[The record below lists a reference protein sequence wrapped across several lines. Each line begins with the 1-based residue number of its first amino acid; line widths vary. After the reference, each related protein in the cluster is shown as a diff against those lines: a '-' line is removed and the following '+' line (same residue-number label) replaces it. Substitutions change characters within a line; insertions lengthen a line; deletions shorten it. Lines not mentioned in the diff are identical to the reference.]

1 MDNLRSGNGLDGRLN
16 DTLHRV
22 ADRGNSTAAL
32 PNDVYTDSRTMAA
45 ETRAVLCQA
54 WMAVAFDA
62 DVPRPGTV
70 FPIDV
75 ADTPLLA
82 VRDRAGVVRIFH
94 NVCRHRGMKLV
105 VEPGRTGRVIRCP
118 YHSWCYRLDGKL
130 DRTPHVG
137 GVGTDTHA
145 DIDPAMLGL
154 MEVRSA
160 VWFGTIF
167 VDLSGQA
174 PTFETAMSGLMG
186 RWSAF
191 DGATFHSGGD
201 DSTFDMVLNANWKL
215 AVENYLESYHLPS
228 IHPALNSYS
237 RIEDHE
243 LLVGDDGFAGQIS
256 VVYRPTLDADGRG
269 FPRVGGLD
277 ESWQT
282 RGEYV
287 ALYPNL
293 LLGLHSDHW
302 FTILLLPD
310 GPERTQERIRLGYF
324 SDDAANGVDHA
335 ALREANTRL
344 WQVVFAEDIGPI
356 ERMQAGRH
364 SPAFDGGILTPVLET
379 TTRDFHAWLAGRLL
393 NS

>member
-1 MDNLRSGNGLDGRLN
+1 MDGPRGRNLVDDRLIGA
-16 DTLHRV
+16 LRRV
-22 ADRGNSTAAL
+22 ADRDNRTLAL
-32 PNDVYTDSRTMAA
+32 PNEVYTDPRTLAA
-45 ETRAVLCQA
+45 EADAVMRKA
-54 WMAVAFDA
+54 WIGIAFEA

-70 FPIDV
+70 FPVDLT
-75 ADTPLLA
+75 DTPLLL
-82 VRDRAGVVRIFH
+82 VRDRAGAVRVFH

-118 YHSWCYRLDGKL
+118 YHSWCYRLDGGL

-137 GVGTDTHA
+137 GGGQDTH
-145 DIDPAMLGL
+145 DELDPSTLGL

-160 VWFGTIF
+160 IWFGTVF

-174 PTFETAMSGLMG
+174 PAFEEAMSGIRD

-191 DGATFHSGGD
+191 PDAAFCSGGE
-201 DSTFDMVLNANWKL
+201 DSTFDMPLNANWKL

-228 IHPALNSYS
+228 VHPALNSYS

-256 VVYRPTLDADGRG
+256 LVYRPVLDADGLG
-269 FPRVGGLD
+269 FPKVEGLGD
-277 ESWQT
+277 YWQT
-282 RGEYV
+282 RGEYI

-310 GPERTQERIRLGYF
+310 GPERTQERIRIGYF
-324 SDDAANGVDHA
+324 SKDAATGVDFA

-344 WQVVFAEDIGPI
+344 WQVVFAEDISPV

-364 SPAFDGGILTPVLET
+364 SPAFDGGVLTPVLET
-379 TTRDFHAWLAGRLL
+379 TTRDFHAWIADRLL
-393 NS
+393 NA

>member
-1 MDNLRSGNGLDGRLN
+1 MDGPRGRNLVDDRLIGA
-16 DTLHRV
+16 LRRV
-22 ADRGNSTAAL
+22 ADRDNRTLAL
-32 PNDVYTDSRTMAA
+32 PNEVYTDPSTLAA
-45 ETRAVLCQA
+45 EADAVMRKA
-54 WMAVAFDA
+54 WIGIAFEA

-70 FPIDV
+70 FPVDLT
-75 ADTPLLA
+75 DTPLLL
-82 VRDRAGVVRIFH
+82 VRDRAGTVRVFH

-118 YHSWCYRLDGKL
+118 YHSWCYRLDGGL

-137 GVGTDTHA
+137 GVGQDTH
-145 DIDPAMLGL
+145 DELDPSTLGL

-160 VWFGTIF
+160 IWFGTVF

-174 PTFETAMSGLMG
+174 PAFEEAMSGIRD

-191 DGATFHSGGD
+191 PDAAFCSGGE
-201 DSTFDMVLNANWKL
+201 DSTFDMPLNANWKL

-228 IHPALNSYS
+228 VHPALNSYS

-256 VVYRPTLDADGRG
+256 LVYRPVLDADGLG
-269 FPRVGGLD
+269 FPKVEGLGD
-277 ESWQT
+277 YWQT
-282 RGEYV
+282 RGEYI

-310 GPERTQERIRLGYF
+310 GPERTQERIRIGYF
-324 SDDAANGVDHA
+324 SKDAATGVDFA

-344 WQVVFAEDIGPI
+344 WQVVFAEDISPV

-364 SPAFDGGILTPVLET
+364 SPAFDGGVLTPVLET
-379 TTRDFHAWLAGRLL
+379 TTRDFHAWIADRLL
-393 NS
+393 NA

>member
-1 MDNLRSGNGLDGRLN
+1 MDGPRGRNLVDDRLIGA
-16 DTLHRV
+16 LRRV
-22 ADRGNSTAAL
+22 ADRDNRTLAL
-32 PNDVYTDSRTMAA
+32 PNEVYTDPRTLAA
-45 ETRAVLCQA
+45 EADAVMRKA
-54 WMAVAFDA
+54 WIGIAFEA

-70 FPIDV
+70 FPVDLT
-75 ADTPLLA
+75 DTPLLL
-82 VRDRAGVVRIFH
+82 VRDRAGAVRVFH

-118 YHSWCYRLDGKL
+118 YHSWCYRLDGGL

-137 GVGTDTHA
+137 GVGQDTH
-145 DIDPAMLGL
+145 DELDPSTLGL

-160 VWFGTIF
+160 IWFGTVF

-174 PTFETAMSGLMG
+174 PAFEEAMSGIRD

-191 DGATFHSGGD
+191 PDAAFCSGGE
-201 DSTFDMVLNANWKL
+201 DSTFDMPLNANWKL
-215 AVENYLESYHLPS
+215 AVDNYLESYHLPS
-228 IHPALNSYS
+228 VHPALNSYS

-256 VVYRPTLDADGRG
+256 LVYRPVLDADGLG
-269 FPRVGGLD
+269 FPKVEGLGD
-277 ESWQT
+277 YWQT
-282 RGEYV
+282 RGEYI

-310 GPERTQERIRLGYF
+310 GPERTQERIRIGYF
-324 SDDAANGVDHA
+324 SKDAATGVDFA

-344 WQVVFAEDIGPI
+344 WQVVFAEDISPV

-364 SPAFDGGILTPVLET
+364 SPAFDGGVLTPVLET
-379 TTRDFHAWLAGRLL
+379 TTRDFHAWIADRLL
-393 NS
+393 NA

>member
-1 MDNLRSGNGLDGRLN
+1 MDGPRGRNLVDDRLIGA
-16 DTLHRV
+16 LRRV
-22 ADRGNSTAAL
+22 ADRDNRTLAL
-32 PNDVYTDSRTMAA
+32 PNEVYTDPRTLAA
-45 ETRAVLCQA
+45 EADAVMRKA
-54 WMAVAFDA
+54 WIGIAFEA

-70 FPIDV
+70 FPVDLT
-75 ADTPLLA
+75 DTPLLL
-82 VRDRAGVVRIFH
+82 VRDRAGAVRVFH

-118 YHSWCYRLDGKL
+118 YHSWCYRLDGGL

-137 GVGTDTHA
+137 GVGQDTH
-145 DIDPAMLGL
+145 DELDPSTLGL

-160 VWFGTIF
+160 IWFGTVF

-174 PTFETAMSGLMG
+174 PAFEEAMSGIRD

-191 DGATFHSGGD
+191 PDAAFCSGGE
-201 DSTFDMVLNANWKL
+201 DSTFDMPLNANWKL

-228 IHPALNSYS
+228 VHPALNSYS

-256 VVYRPTLDADGRG
+256 LVYRPVLDADGLG
-269 FPRVGGLD
+269 FPKVEGLGD
-277 ESWQT
+277 YWQT
-282 RGEYV
+282 RGEYI

-310 GPERTQERIRLGYF
+310 GPERTQERIRIGYF
-324 SDDAANGVDHA
+324 SKDAATGVDFA

-344 WQVVFAEDIGPI
+344 WQVVFAEDISPV

-364 SPAFDGGILTPVLET
+364 SPAFDGGVLTPVLET
-379 TTRDFHAWLAGRLL
+379 TTRDFHAWIADRLL
-393 NS
+393 NA

>member
-1 MDNLRSGNGLDGRLN
+1 MDGPRGRNLVDDRLIGA
-16 DTLHRV
+16 LRRV
-22 ADRGNSTAAL
+22 ADRDNRTLAL
-32 PNDVYTDSRTMAA
+32 PNEVYTDPRTLAA
-45 ETRAVLCQA
+45 EADAVMRKA
-54 WMAVAFDA
+54 WIGIAFEA

-70 FPIDV
+70 FPV
-75 ADTPLLA
+75 ELTDTPLLL
-82 VRDRAGVVRIFH
+82 VRDRAGTVRVFH

-118 YHSWCYRLDGKL
+118 YHSWCYRLDGGL

-137 GVGTDTHA
+137 GVGQDTH
-145 DIDPAMLGL
+145 DELNPSTLGL

-160 VWFGTIF
+160 IWFGTVF

-174 PTFETAMSGLMG
+174 PAFEEAMSGIRD

-191 DGATFHSGGD
+191 PDAAFCSGGE
-201 DSTFDMVLNANWKL
+201 DSTFDMPLNANWKL

-228 IHPALNSYS
+228 VHPALNSYS

-256 VVYRPTLDADGRG
+256 LVYRPVLDADGLG
-269 FPRVGGLD
+269 FPKVEGLGD
-277 ESWQT
+277 YWQT
-282 RGEYV
+282 RGEYI

-310 GPERTQERIRLGYF
+310 GPERTQERIRIGYF
-324 SDDAANGVDHA
+324 SKDAATGVDFA

-344 WQVVFAEDIGPI
+344 WQVVFAEDISPV

-364 SPAFDGGILTPVLET
+364 SPAFDGGVLTPVLET
-379 TTRDFHAWLAGRLL
+379 TTRDFHAWIADRLL
-393 NS
+393 NA

>member
-1 MDNLRSGNGLDGRLN
+1 MDSPRGRNRVDDSLIAALR
-16 DTLHRV
+16 HV
-22 ADRGNSTAAL
+22 ADRSNTTAAL
-32 PNDVYTDSRTMAA
+32 PNEAYTDARTLAA
-45 ETRAVLCQA
+45 EADAVLRQA
-54 WMAVAFDA
+54 WIGIAFEA

-70 FPIDV
+70 FPVDLT
-75 ADTPLLA
+75 DTPLLL
-82 VRDRAGVVRIFH
+82 VRDRAGAVRVFH

-118 YHSWCYRLDGKL
+118 YHSWCYRLDGSL

-137 GVGTDTHA
+137 GVGQDTHP
-145 DIDPAMLGL
+145 DLDPAKLGL
-154 MEVRSA
+154 IEVRSA
-160 VWFGTIF
+160 VWFGTVF
-167 VDLSGQA
+167 VDLSGKA
-174 PTFETAMSGLMG
+174 PAFDAAMSGLQA

-191 DGATFHSGGD
+191 DGADFRSGGG

-228 IHPALNSYS
+228 VHPALNSYS

-256 VVYRPTLDADGRG
+256 LVYRPVLDAEGLG
-269 FPRVGGLD
+269 FPKVAGLS
-277 ESWQT
+277 EYWET
-282 RGEYV
+282 RGEYI

-310 GPERTQERIRLGYF
+310 GPERTQERIRIGYF
-324 SDDAANGVDHA
+324 SDDAATGVDHA

-344 WQVVFAEDIGPI
+344 WQVVFGEDIAPV

-364 SPAFDGGILTPVLET
+364 SPAFDGGVLTPVLES
-379 TTRDFHAWLAGRLL
+379 TTRDFHAWMADRLL
-393 NS
+393 NH

>member
-1 MDNLRSGNGLDGRLN
+1 MDGPRGRNLVDDRLIGA
-16 DTLHRV
+16 LRRV
-22 ADRGNSTAAL
+22 ADRDNRTLAL
-32 PNDVYTDSRTMAA
+32 PNEVYTDPRTLAA
-45 ETRAVLCQA
+45 EADAVMRKA
-54 WMAVAFDA
+54 WIGIAFEA

-70 FPIDV
+70 FPVDLT
-75 ADTPLLA
+75 DTPLLL
-82 VRDRAGVVRIFH
+82 VRDRAGAVRVFH

-118 YHSWCYRLDGKL
+118 YHSWCYRLDGGL

-137 GVGTDTHA
+137 GVGQDTH
-145 DIDPAMLGL
+145 DELDPSTLGL

-160 VWFGTIF
+160 IWFGTVF

-174 PTFETAMSGLMG
+174 PAFEEAMSGIRD

-191 DGATFHSGGD
+191 PDAAFCSGGD
-201 DSTFDMVLNANWKL
+201 DSTFDMPLNANWKL

-228 IHPALNSYS
+228 VHPALNSYS

-256 VVYRPTLDADGRG
+256 LVYRPVLDADGLG
-269 FPRVGGLD
+269 FPKVEGLGD
-277 ESWQT
+277 YWQT
-282 RGEYV
+282 RGEYI

-310 GPERTQERIRLGYF
+310 GPERTQERIRIGYF
-324 SDDAANGVDHA
+324 SKDAATGVDFA

-344 WQVVFAEDIGPI
+344 WQVVFAEDISPV

-364 SPAFDGGILTPVLET
+364 SPAFDGGVLTPVLET
-379 TTRDFHAWLAGRLL
+379 TTRDFHAWIADRLL
-393 NS
+393 NA

>member
-1 MDNLRSGNGLDGRLN
+1 MDGPRGRNLVDDRLIGA
-16 DTLHRV
+16 LRRV
-22 ADRGNSTAAL
+22 ADRDNRTLAL
-32 PNDVYTDSRTMAA
+32 PNEVYTDPRTLAA
-45 ETRAVLCQA
+45 EADAVMRKA
-54 WMAVAFDA
+54 WIGIAFEA

-70 FPIDV
+70 FPVDLT
-75 ADTPLLA
+75 DTPLLL
-82 VRDRAGVVRIFH
+82 VRDRAGTVRVFH

-118 YHSWCYRLDGKL
+118 YHSWCYRLDGGL

-137 GVGTDTHA
+137 GVGQDTH
-145 DIDPAMLGL
+145 DELDPSTLGL

-160 VWFGTIF
+160 IWFGTVF

-174 PTFETAMSGLMG
+174 PAFEEAMSGIRD

-191 DGATFHSGGD
+191 PDAAFCSGGE
-201 DSTFDMVLNANWKL
+201 DSTFDMPLNANWKL

-228 IHPALNSYS
+228 VHPALNSYS

-256 VVYRPTLDADGRG
+256 LVYRPVLDADGLG
-269 FPRVGGLD
+269 FPKVEGLGD
-277 ESWQT
+277 YWQT
-282 RGEYV
+282 RGEYI

-310 GPERTQERIRLGYF
+310 GPERTQERIRIGYF
-324 SDDAANGVDHA
+324 SKDAATGVDFA

-344 WQVVFAEDIGPI
+344 WQVVFAEDISPV

-364 SPAFDGGILTPVLET
+364 SPAFDGGVLTPVLET
-379 TTRDFHAWLAGRLL
+379 TTRDFHAWIADRLL
-393 NS
+393 NA